1 MEKYILKSKD
11 YEFINNLIKTTNSI
25 DSIYRKMYDLE
36 INGKKD
42 TEDFNQI
49 LDYLSMA
56 IEVEEKLYKEA
67 NLSYLQCIA
76 IADYILQDKLP
87 DGFLNDTESIMNQC
101 YDNRVL
107 RRILS
112 ILVHKII
119 SDHESVRQMLP
130 EEIIELM
137 EQLGMPNPDKLVS
150 QAIYSS
156 IELQKAFER
165 DIFNGYLAILQEFIV
180 SNTYKNF
187 RNDLIR
193 SKYNTSFI
201 NKQIENDMISSKFD
215 IPDTFYV
222 NSRFVADL
230 TQTDL
235 ELYKMLKNLYGV
247 KESTKQ
253 ISEVIEIGDMD
264 YSDSKKAITSILRQC
279 LMRSAFLLMSDEVIS
294 DVNYEFHEFV
304 EDKKYL
310 DRHPHDRISEQLIVN
325 CFKAIKK
332 DKNKPCVLSF
342 GYRKK

>member
-332 DKNKPCVLSF
+332 DRNKPSVLSL
-342 GYRKK
+342 GYRKN

>member
-11 YEFINNLIKTTNSI
+11 YEFINSLIKTTTSI
-25 DSIYRKMYDLE
+25 ESLYKKMYDLE
-36 INGKKD
+36 VSGKKD
-42 TEDFNQI
+42 TDDFSKI
-49 LDYLSMA
+49 LDYLNMA
-56 IEVEEKLYKEA
+56 IEVEDKLYQEA

-76 IADYILQDKLP
+76 LADYLLEDRLP
-87 DGFLNDTESIMNQC
+87 EGFLNDTESIMGQS

-112 ILVHKII
+112 ILVHRII
-119 SDHESVRQMLP
+119 SDHQSVREMLP
-130 EEIIELM
+130 NEVIDLM
-137 EQLGMPNPDKLVS
+137 KQLGMPNPDKLVS
-150 QAIYSS
+150 QVIYSS

-165 DIFNGYLAILQEFIV
+165 DIFNGYLAILQEFIA
-180 SNTYKNF
+180 SNVYKNF

-325 CFKAIKK
+325 CFKAIKR
-332 DKNKPCVLSF
+332 DRNKPSVLSL
-342 GYRKK
+342 GYRKN